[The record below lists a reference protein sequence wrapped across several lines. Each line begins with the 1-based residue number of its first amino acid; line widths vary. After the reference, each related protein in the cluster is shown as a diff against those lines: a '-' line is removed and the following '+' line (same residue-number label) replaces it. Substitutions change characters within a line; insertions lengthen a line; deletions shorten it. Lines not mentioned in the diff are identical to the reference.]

1 MADNARAK
9 IQRVLKIIQGK
20 IKKGETGLLYTAID
34 ELLPSD
40 YDKKTLFERFQIREN
55 DYYQTSRAKEIIS
68 DALSLIGLH
77 FSQKSDK
84 ELSKIREKLSNEYD
98 EKMALLP
105 KMIGLL
111 LSDLNYVSHNNINYM
126 FKQFRI
132 ANNKSTMDD
141 GGSIISFKK
150 IYRLD
155 LNNEFVSLERDN
167 FGYRVFIFIGVAV
180 ISNLLKYPKKFPQA
194 KEDRIDDSPKTA
206 AETEA
211 IPHPESVHIVMML
224 VVPADKL
231 NDINEGDIIA
241 SDTAVRLIDNAVYFG
256 CFPQE
261 KASDIETELELQDEA
276 FSRDTAQDI
285 FISLEQKNGQEMIK
299 KSSMKFSLKK
309 YLQNNPREFT
319 ISKIRRL
326 KKRYGVIKLKRI

>member
-1 MADNARAK
+1 MADNARVK
-9 IQRVLKIIQGK
+9 IQRALKIIQAK
-20 IKKGETGLLYTAID
+20 ITKGETELLYAAMN

-40 YDKKTLFERFQIREN
+40 YDKKTLFKRFQIRGN
-55 DYYQTSRAKEIIS
+55 DCHQTSRAKEIIS
-68 DALSLIGLH
+68 DALALIGLH

-105 KMIGLL
+105 KMTGLL

-167 FGYRVFIFIGVAV
+167 FGYSAFVFIGAAV
-180 ISNLLKYPKKFPQA
+180 ISGILKFPEKNIKE
-194 KEDRIDDSPKTA
+194 KEDIIDIPPKTA

-211 IPHPESVHIVMML
+211 IPHPEPVHIVMML

-231 NDINEGDIIA
+231 DDINEGDIID

-256 CFPQE
+256 CFPQD
-261 KASDIETELELQDEA
+261 KASGIETELELQDEA

-299 KSSMKFSLKK
+299 KSSIKFSLKK

-319 ISKIRRL
+319 IAKIRRL